1 MLILPEELPLQSIL
15 LTTVREE
22 SFVISD
28 GCTRLTVSYCM
39 QLFASVIITLY

>member
-1 MLILPEELPLQSIL
+1 ML

-22 SFVISD
+22 SFEISD

-39 QLFASVIITLY
+39 QLFASVNNTILTLDKPDNV